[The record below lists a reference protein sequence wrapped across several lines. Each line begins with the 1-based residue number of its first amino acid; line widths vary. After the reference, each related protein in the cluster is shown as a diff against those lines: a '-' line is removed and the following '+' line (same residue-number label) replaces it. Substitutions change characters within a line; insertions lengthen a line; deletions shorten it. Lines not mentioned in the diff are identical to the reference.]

1 MSLDVTL
8 QFRNVKTAMLQPAEE
23 KTEIAFLSSDFAEN
37 LKITRK
43 NEVSGV
49 ILVSKPCILSCSPL

>member
-49 ILVSKPCILSCSPL
+49 ILVSKP